1 MTGLLRALAAAAR
14 GHLARRRLRRAHP
27 GLVLEDHVGI
37 KGPLENLR
45 VRGRVVIQTGAVLHL
60 GGMPWCENAGSLE
73 IGDGTVISPHVVIY
87 AAGPCGVRIG
97 RNFDCGPGVGI
108 FASRTDYRAGPGHH
122 LFAPVVIGDDV
133 VVYANAVIGP
143 GVSIGDGA
151 AIAAGAVVTGDVPP
165 RSLAAGAPARVVRSW

>member
-1 MTGLLRALAAAAR
+1 MIHLLRALSAAGR
-14 GHLARRRLRRAHP
+14 RHLDLRRLRRAHP
-27 GLVLEDHVGI
+27 GLLLEEHVSI
-37 KGPLENLR
+37 KGPLGNLSL
-45 VRGRVVIQTGAVLHL
+45 GGSAVVQTGAVLHL
-60 GGMPWCENAGSLE
+60 GGMPWCRDAGSLQ
-73 IGDGTVISPHVVIY
+73 IGDGAVISPNVVIY
-87 AAGPCGVRIG
+87 AAGPGGVRIG
-97 RNFDCGPGVGI
+97 RNFDCGPGVCI

-151 AIAAGAVVTGDVPP
+151 AVAAGAVVTADVPP